1 MRRYLILVLT
11 VILPAALGA
20 AVQQGVRLLSG
31 SNGQLVLEFVPEHW
45 SIDSVRVDGRFYQS
59 YLFAGAELTGAPGAP
74 QLPAR
79 TVVAGIPPAGGVS
92 LRILSAEYETRTS
105 SVLPMG
111 RVVRDGLLTRTE
123 YQQDPVEY
131 GRQDFG
137 PGIVRISEPADFRGQ
152 RAVNVT
158 FYPVQ
163 AAPGARQVRL
173 YRRIVAEL
181 SFASPATGSSA
192 SAAVGAAADGLLQN
206 LLINP
211 EQARAWR
218 TSEPARLA
226 KSHRALFPGDN
237 WYKIIIRGD
246 GSGGKEG
253 LYKLTAAAL
262 SQAGV
267 PIASVDPSTLQLFN
281 NGGRELPENIS
292 AARPDSLLE
301 NAILVNGES
310 DGRLDSGDYILFYGR
325 PLEGEYYSSSDGK
338 YRHYINRFGYENVYW
353 LTFGLNKGKRMQSR
367 TSLPAF
373 GEAESSFRDL
383 AYNEDERANIYK
395 SGSDW
400 LGFEL
405 ARDKNNYSQSFSLP
419 GAVPQA
425 SAVFRYQVAATTSGS
440 HLFKM
445 NANGNSLGQL
455 NLAGQLSAY
464 TPRQTEFTAAGV
476 LLEGS
481 NTVGIEYGAASDISQ
496 AYVDWVEVEYQ
507 RRFQPVND
515 QLIFNSPLREGAALY
530 EIGNF
535 ERTEMAVYDITA
547 FNDVSVIAGTQLV
560 GSKIRFSDQVTTQ
573 SPRRYLALTPAAY
586 MAVTEIRRDAA
597 SDLRRPR
604 DVDYIIIT
612 HDNFYQ
618 QAMQLE
624 SLREDWNSSD
634 RLETEVVRISDV
646 YDEFSWG
653 LTDPVAVRDFLAY
666 AYANWG
672 APGYVLLFGDGHYD
686 FRNIYRYG
694 TPNLVPPYES
704 PETSEIASRTSD
716 DWYTYF
722 KGNNNGMQMAI
733 GRLPVQTVEEAQG
746 VVTKL
751 IEYETKA
758 LAEEWR
764 KTVTVVGD
772 DELVSGGKG
781 EELEHTRQAEWL
793 AERYVPAALNV
804 EKIYLMEY
812 PAVRT
817 ASISGVTKPQAS
829 AAFIERVNQ
838 GSLIV
843 NFIGHGADE
852 LLTHENI
859 FNLSTD
865 FDKIQNARRYALW
878 IASTC
883 EFAYWDQPQKQS
895 FAEYLVNAPARGA
908 IGMISS
914 TRLVYS
920 SENATLNYNF
930 FNYLFNGYE
939 ASGRVARVGDALMLA
954 KRGSSA
960 SQLNNEKFVLL
971 GDPAMRLAAPRY
983 RASVDTLSPG
993 ATLQALT
1000 HYTVKGSVARAGASW
1015 QDFDGTLLLRV
1026 FDARK
1031 PRTYTSEGGAS
1042 INYILPG
1049 NTIFRGTALSGAG
1062 RFSAQFIVPKDIS
1075 YGGSDGR
1082 ISLYFWSPEGDGT
1095 GYMNN
1100 LTVDGSAMGLVDRE
1114 GPLVKVHF
1122 GNPSFASG
1130 DYTTRNPVLH
1140 VQISD
1145 SLSGVNIAG
1154 DIGHQIIMNLDEGEG
1169 KNITEYF
1176 QYYKGSYTSGEL
1188 QYPLVQLTP
1197 GRHSLSLK
1205 AWDNSNNSS
1214 IAEIEF
1220 MVVAESELTLSNLL
1234 NYPNPMTDRT
1244 QFTFEVSRNAEVA
1257 LQLYTVA
1264 GRLVRKFPAMQAEVG
1279 FNVYPEVW
1287 NGMDAEGDPV
1297 ANGVY
1302 LYRVHARSAGPEG
1315 AAETDA
1321 VGKVIV
1327 AR

>member
-1 MRRYLILVLT
+1 MRRYILFALLSF
-11 VILPAALGA
+11 LPAALWA
-20 AVQQGVRLLSG
+20 AGTQGVHVLSSSG
-31 SNGQLVLEFVPEHW
+31 SQLVLEFVPENW
-45 SIDSVRVDGRFYQS
+45 RIDSVRVDGQLYQN
-59 YLFAGAELTGAPGAP
+59 YLFSGAELTGTPGAP

-79 TVVAGIPPAGGVS
+79 TVVAGIPPAGGVA
-92 LRILSAEYETRTS
+92 LRILSAEYETRS
-105 SVLPMG
+105 STVLPMG
-111 RVVRDGLLTRTE
+111 RIVPDGQLTRTD
-123 YQQDPVEY
+123 YRRDAAEY
-131 GRQDFG
+131 GRQEYAPD
-137 PGIVRISEPADFRGQ
+137 IVRIAEPEDFRGQ
-152 RAVNVT
+152 RTVKVT
-158 FYPVQ
+158 FHPLQ
-163 AAPGARQVRL
+163 ASPANRQVRL

-181 SFASPATGSSA
+181 TFSPAVQRNSLSA
-192 SAAVGAAADGLLQN
+192 TGAAEDGLLRN
-206 LLINP
+206 LLVNA

-218 TSEPARLA
+218 TNEAVKLA
-226 KSHRALFPGDN
+226 KTVRTLFPGDN

-246 GSGGKEG
+246 GTGGREG
-253 LYKLTAAAL
+253 LYKITTAAL

-267 PIASVDPSTLQLFN
+267 PIASVDPATIQLFN
-281 NGGRELPENIS
+281 NGGRELPENVS
-292 AARPDSLLE
+292 AARPDSLVE

-310 DGRLDSGDYILFYGR
+310 DGRLDNGDFILFYGR
-325 PLEGEYYSSSDGK
+325 SLEGKYYSSSDGK
-338 YRHYINRFGYENVYW
+338 YRHYINRYGYDNVYW
-353 LTFGLNKGKRMQSR
+353 LTFGLTRGKRMQSR
-367 TSLPAF
+367 TSLPVI

-383 AYNEDERANIYK
+383 AFNEEDRSNIYK

-405 ARDKNNYSQSFSLP
+405 ARDKNIYSQSFSLP

-425 SAVFRYQVAATTSGS
+425 AAVFRFQVAGTTSGS
-440 HLFKM
+440 HSFKM

-455 NLAGQLSAY
+455 SLSGQLSAY
-464 TPRQTEFTAAGV
+464 APRQAEFTSAGV
-476 LLEGS
+476 LLDGG
-481 NTVGIEYGAASDISQ
+481 NTLGIEYGATSDISQ

-507 RRFQPVND
+507 RRFQPAGD
-515 QLIFNSPLREGAALY
+515 QLIFNSPLRAGVALY

-535 ERTEMAVYDITA
+535 ERAEIAVYDITS
-547 FNDVSVIAGTQLV
+547 FHEVSVIEGAQIAGA
-560 GSKIRFSDQVTTQ
+560 KIRFSDEVNDQ
-573 SPRRYLALTPAAY
+573 SPRRYLAVTPAAY
-586 MAVTEIRRDAA
+586 MAVTEIRRDPS

-604 DVDYIIIT
+604 DVDYIIVT

-618 QAMQLE
+618 QASQLE

-634 RLETEVVRISDV
+634 RLETEVVKISDV
-646 YDEFSWG
+646 FDEFSWG
-653 LTDPVAVRDFLAY
+653 LTDPVALRDFLAY
-666 AYANWG
+666 AYTNWG

-686 FRNIYRYG
+686 FRNIYRYS
-694 TPNLVPPYES
+694 TPNLIPPYES

-716 DWYTYF
+716 DWFTYL
-722 KGNNNGMQMAI
+722 KGSNNGMQMAI
-733 GRLPVQTVEEAQG
+733 GRLPVQTVDEAQG

-751 IEYETKA
+751 IEYETKS

-764 KTVTVVGD
+764 KTVTIVGD

-804 EKIYLMEY
+804 EKIYLMEF

-829 AAFIERVNQ
+829 AAFIDRVNQ

-865 FDKIQNARRYALW
+865 FDKVQNARRYALW

-895 FAEYLVNAPARGA
+895 FAEYLVSATGRGA

-920 SENATLNYNF
+920 SENATLNYNI
-930 FNYLFNGYE
+930 FNYLFSGYE
-939 ASGRVARVGDALMLA
+939 SSGKVARVGDALMLA

-1000 HYTVKGSVARAGASW
+1000 HFTVKGSVVKEGASW
-1015 QDFDGTLLLRV
+1015 QDFDGTLQLRV

-1031 PRTYTSEGGAS
+1031 PRTYVSEGGS
-1042 INYILPG
+1042 TVNYILPG
-1049 NTIFRGTALSGAG
+1049 NTIFRGTAVSGAG

-1100 LTVDGSAMGLVDRE
+1100 LMVDGSAMGLIDRE
-1114 GPLVKVHF
+1114 GPMIKVHF

-1130 DYTTRNPVLH
+1130 DFTTSNPLLH

-1154 DIGHQIIMNLDEGEG
+1154 DIGHQIIMTLDDGEG
-1169 KNITEYF
+1169 RNITEYF

-1188 QYPLVQLTP
+1188 QYLLAQLAP
-1197 GRHSLSLK
+1197 GRHTLSLK
-1205 AWDNSNNSS
+1205 AWDNSNNSN

-1220 MVVAESELTLSNLL
+1220 VVVAESDLTLGNLL

-1244 QFTFEVSRNAEVA
+1244 QFTFEVSRDAEVT

-1264 GRLVRKFPAMQAEVG
+1264 GRLVRRFPAMQAEVG
-1279 FNVYPEVW
+1279 FNIYPEVW
-1287 NGMDAEGDPV
+1287 DGTDAEGDPV

-1302 LYRVHARSAGPEG
+1302 LYRVHARSTGQEG
-1315 AAETDA
+1315 AAGVDA